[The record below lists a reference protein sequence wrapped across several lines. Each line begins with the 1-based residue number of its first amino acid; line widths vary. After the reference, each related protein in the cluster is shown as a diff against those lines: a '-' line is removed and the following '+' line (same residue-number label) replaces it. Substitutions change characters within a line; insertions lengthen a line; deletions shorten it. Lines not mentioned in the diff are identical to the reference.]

1 MAYIPQKQLA
11 NLKAAIRPGKV
22 VVIYGA
28 RRVGKTTLLK
38 KFLESMD
45 EQVLFVN
52 GDDIIVRQYLESQ
65 SKEKLLDFVGN
76 HSLLLVDE
84 AQYVRQ
90 IGLNLKI
97 IVDSLPRIRV
107 IATGSSSFDLAK
119 DIGEPLTGRKSV
131 LRLLPLAQMEITEI
145 EKPHETRAHLEA
157 RVIYGAYPEIV
168 LLRSNTEREEYLRE
182 LISSYLFKDILQLEG
197 IRHADKLERL
207 TQLLAFQI
215 GREVSLAELGRQLGM
230 SKNTVE
236 RYLDLLE
243 KVFVIYKRSG
253 FSRNLR
259 KEISKN
265 HRYYFYDNGIRN
277 ALINNFNPLGI
288 RDDIG
293 ALWENYAITERMKKQ
308 EYLRQSV
315 NAYFWRTYDKKEIDL
330 VEEQRGKLAGFEVKW
345 KRVRGTP
352 PKEWTTAYPDADF
365 QVVHQ
370 DNYLTFIQ

>member
-1 MAYIPQKQLA
+1 MYIPQKQLA
-11 NLKAAIRPGKV
+11 NLKASVRPGKV

-52 GDDIIVRQYLESQ
+52 GDDMVVRQYLESQ
-65 SKEKLLDFVGN
+65 STEKLLDFVGN

-90 IGLNLKI
+90 IRLNLKI
-97 IVDSLPRIRV
+97 IVDNLPKIRI

-119 DIGEPLTGRKSV
+119 DIGEPLTGRKRV
-131 LRLLPLAQMEITEI
+131 LRLLPLAQMEIAQI
-145 EKPHETRAHLEA
+145 EKPHETTAHLEA
-157 RVIYGAYPEIV
+157 RLIYGAYPEVV
-168 LLRSNTEREEYLRE
+168 LMRSNIEREEYLRE
-182 LISSYLFKDILQLEG
+182 LVSSYLFKDILQLEG
-197 IRHADKLERL
+197 IRHANKLERL
-207 TQLLAFQI
+207 IQLLAFQI
-215 GREVSLAELGRQLGM
+215 GKEVSFAELGRQLGM

-259 KEISKN
+259 KEISKSQ
-265 HRYYFYDNGIRN
+265 RYYFHDNGIRN
-277 ALINNFNPLGI
+277 VLINNFNPLGI
-288 RDDIG
+288 RNDIG
-293 ALWENYAITERMKKQ
+293 ALWENYVITERMKKQ

-330 VEEQRGKLAGFEVKW
+330 VEEARGRLAGFEVKW
-345 KRVRGTP
+345 KKKQAKA
-352 PKEWTTAYPDADF
+352 PKDWTTAYPGADF

-370 DNYLTFIQ
+370 GNYLPFIQ